1 MAKKKGPRIMI
12 NLRCRECGKITYPT
26 EKNRNNTK
34 DKLVLRKFCP
44 KCRKH
49 TEHIEEK
56 FK

>member
-12 NLRCRECGKITYPT
+12 NLRCEECGKITYPT

-56 FK
+56 LK